1 VDKYLFKLF
10 VKVVQTWLFRL
21 QDEIGLKREHI
32 AQEASKFIDFAA
44 DFNVGPRVVAH
55 KSGVV
60 L

>member
-1 VDKYLFKLF
+1 MFKLF

-44 DFNVGPRVVAH
+44 DFNVGPRVVEH